1 MINDISA
8 KFAMPNLTPQQYFN
22 SLFSHLPSDKLFPY
36 SPSSPPVRPRPAR
49 PSQSSPPPALGL
61 PLSLCRFFN

>member
-49 PSQSSPPPALGL
+49 PSQSSPPRVGL
-61 PLSLCRFFN
+61 TPFPLSFF